1 MLIPQWAAIDTAG
14 EESSND
20 AEAFGGGEGNDDN
33 GKYGKYADN
42 GDAGDDGNVKGLST
56 GNGSNAGENRN
67 GRDRVAS
74 DGDDASLLDAYSG
87 AVIGALERVSP
98 AVTYIEVLHGAGP
111 AGAAQKGRR
120 SGRGSGSGFL
130 FTPDGYLLT
139 NSHVVH
145 GAEEIAVRLNDDSR
159 FSADLV
165 GNDPDSDLAVLR
177 IGSPGALP
185 YVEFGDSAR
194 LRVGQVAI
202 AIGNP
207 LGYQK
212 TVTTGVISAL
222 GRTLRATSG
231 RLMHDVIQTDA
242 ALNPGNSGGPLVD
255 SKGRVIGVNTAMIPQ
270 AQAICFATGI
280 NTAKWV
286 IAQLFAHGRV
296 RRAYIGVSGATVPVA
311 TRVVRHFG
319 LSSNS
324 AVHVSELVPGSP
336 AALAGV
342 EAGDRMIALDGIA
355 VDGIDGL
362 QRLLDASWIGR
373 EGELQ
378 LLRRSSVI
386 RVKIRPIE
394 MPVHRQ

>member
-1 MLIPQWAAIDTAG
+1 MLTPRFATW
-14 EESSND
+14 EEAD
-20 AEAFGGGEGNDDN
+20 AEDTGAVLAADVPADD
-33 GKYGKYADN
+33 
-42 GDAGDDGNVKGLST
+42 T
-56 GNGSNAGENRN
+56 
-67 GRDRVAS
+67 
-74 DGDDASLLDAYSG
+74 LLDAYSQ
-87 AVIGALERVSP
+87 AVIGALERVAP
-98 AVTYIEVLHGAGP
+98 AVTFIEVEHRVASS
-111 AGAAQKGRR
+111 KGRR
-120 SGRGSGSGFL
+120 GKGTASGTGSGFL

-145 GAEEIAVRLNDDSR
+145 GAERITVRLNEDTR
-159 FSADLV
+159 YAADLV
-165 GNDPDSDLAVLR
+165 GDDPDSDLAVLR
-177 IGSPGALP
+177 IGSPVALP
-185 YVEFGDSAR
+185 YVEFGDSST

-207 LGYQK
+207 LGYSK
-212 TVTTGVISAL
+212 TVTTGVVSAL
-222 GRTLRATSG
+222 GRTLRASSG

-319 LSSNS
+319 LTNKT
-324 AVHVSELVPGSP
+324 AVHILDIVPGSP
-336 AALAGV
+336 AARAGV
-342 EAGDRMIALDGIA
+342 LVGDRMVAIDGKAI
-355 VDGIDGL
+355 DGIDGL

-373 EGELQ
+373 DCELT
-378 LLRRSSVI
+378 LLRRSSLV
-386 RVKIRPIE
+386 RVTLRPVEVPAQLKESI
-394 MPVHRQ
+394 P

>member
-1 MLIPQWAAIDTAG
+1 MLMPQWVAADGSERDDSVSDAAG
-14 EESSND
+14 
-20 AEAFGGGEGNDDN
+20 
-33 GKYGKYADN
+33 
-42 GDAGDDGNVKGLST
+42 AGDD
-56 GNGSNAGENRN
+56 AP
-67 GRDRVAS
+67 
-74 DGDDASLLDAYSG
+74 LLDAYPG
-87 AVIGALERVSP
+87 AVIGALERAAP
-98 AVTYIEVLHGAGP
+98 AVTFIEVVHRARTASRAGNRGP
-111 AGAAQKGRR
+111 AQ
-120 SGRGSGSGFL
+120 GSGSGFL
-130 FTPDGYLLT
+130 FTPGGYLLT
-139 NSHVVH
+139 NSHVVQ
-145 GAEEIAVRLNDDSR
+145 GADEIKVRLNDDTR
-159 FSADLV
+159 FNADVV

-177 IGSPGALP
+177 IGSPSALP
-185 YVEFGDSAR
+185 YVEFGDSAA

-207 LGYQK
+207 LGYSK

-296 RRAYIGVSGATVPVA
+296 RRAYIGVSGATVPIA
-311 TRVVRHFG
+311 TRVVRHFSLPG
-319 LSSNS
+319 NR
-324 AVHVSELVPGSP
+324 AVHVLEVMPGSP
-336 AALAGV
+336 AARAGV
-342 EAGDRMIALDGIA
+342 EAGDRVIALDGNP
-355 VDGIDGL
+355 VDGIDDL
-362 QRLLDASWIGR
+362 QRLLDAGWIGR

-394 MPVHRQ
+394 LPAHGA

>member
-1 MLIPQWAAIDTAG
+1 MLTPVAVAF
-14 EESSND
+14 ED
-20 AEAFGGGEGNDDN
+20 ADVDDS
-33 GKYGKYADN
+33 A
-42 GDAGDDGNVKGLST
+42 V
-56 GNGSNAGENRN
+56 
-67 GRDRVAS
+67 
-74 DGDDASLLDAYSG
+74 LDAYSG
-87 AVIGALERVSP
+87 AVIGALERVAP
-98 AVTYIEVLHGAGP
+98 AVTFIEVEGRAAP
-111 AGAAQKGRR
+111 AVSRADRPERPGRR
-120 SGRGSGSGFL
+120 STAASGSGFL

-139 NSHVVH
+139 NSHVVYR
-145 GAEEIAVRLNDDSR
+145 AEHITVRLNDETR

-165 GNDPDSDLAVLR
+165 GDDPDSDLAVLR
-177 IGSPGALP
+177 IGSPVALP

-194 LRVGQVAI
+194 VRVGQVAI

-207 LGYQK
+207 LGYSK

-222 GRTLRATSG
+222 GRTLRSASG

-286 IAQLFAHGRV
+286 IGQLFAHGRV
-296 RRAYIGVSGATVPVA
+296 RRAYIGVSGATVPIA

-319 LSSNS
+319 LAGAS
-324 AVHVSELVPGSP
+324 AVHVLDVVPGSP
-336 AALAGV
+336 AARGGLGI
-342 EAGDRMIALDGIA
+342 GDRLIAIDGRT

-373 EGELQ
+373 DCEVTV
-378 LLRRSSVI
+378 LRRSSLLRLHLKPDEV
-386 RVKIRPIE
+386 
-394 MPVHRQ
+394 PVRGQ

>member
-1 MLIPQWAAIDTAG
+1 MLTPQWVSAQNTG
-14 EESSND
+14 ED
-20 AEAFGGGEGNDDN
+20 A
-33 GKYGKYADN
+33 
-42 GDAGDDGNVKGLST
+42 ST
-56 GNGSNAGENRN
+56 N
-67 GRDRVAS
+67 
-74 DGDDASLLDAYSG
+74 DASLLDAYSG
-87 AVIGALERVSP
+87 AVIGALERVAP
-98 AVTYIEVLHGAGP
+98 AVTFIEVVHA
-111 AGAAQKGRR
+111 AGAPAAARGGGRATPGAR
-120 SGRGSGSGFL
+120 RPVRGSGSGFL

-145 GAEEIAVRLNDDSR
+145 GSEQITVRLNDDSR

-185 YVEFGDSAR
+185 YVEFGDSAS

-207 LGYQK
+207 LGYSK
-212 TVTTGVISAL
+212 TVTTGVVSAL

-286 IAQLFAHGRV
+286 IGQLFAHGRV

-319 LSSNS
+319 LQSST
-324 AVHVSELVPGSP
+324 AVHVLELVPGSP
-336 AALAGV
+336 AAAAGV
-342 EAGDRMIALDGIA
+342 EVGDRMIALDGVP

-373 EGELQ
+373 ECELQ

-394 MPVHRQ
+394 LPPHGS

>member
-1 MLIPQWAAIDTAG
+1 MLTPQWAAN
-14 EESSND
+14 EEPSD
-20 AEAFGGGEGNDDN
+20 QDD
-33 GKYGKYADN
+33 
-42 GDAGDDGNVKGLST
+42 
-56 GNGSNAGENRN
+56 
-67 GRDRVAS
+67 
-74 DGDDASLLDAYSG
+74 SLLDAYSG

-98 AVTYIEVLHGAGP
+98 AVTFIEVVHGSS
-111 AGAAQKGRR
+111 GAR
-120 SGRGSGSGFL
+120 SQVRGNGSGIL

-145 GAEEIAVRLNDDSR
+145 GSQHISVRLNDDAR
-159 FSADLV
+159 FTADLV
-165 GNDPDSDLAVLR
+165 GSDPDSDLAVLR
-177 IGSPGALP
+177 IGSANALP
-185 YVEFGDSAR
+185 YAEFGDSAA

-207 LGYQK
+207 LGYSK

-296 RRAYIGVSGATVPVA
+296 RRAFIGVSGATVPIA

-319 LSSNS
+319 LSRNR
-324 AVHVSELVPGSP
+324 AVHVLELVAGSP
-336 AALAGV
+336 AAQAGV
-342 EAGDRMIALDGIA
+342 EPGDRMIALDGTP

-362 QRLLDASWIGR
+362 QRLLDADWIGR

-386 RVKIRPIE
+386 RLKIRPVE
-394 MPVHRQ
+394 LPARGA

>member
-1 MLIPQWAAIDTAG
+1 MLVPQWVGVDGAG
-14 EESSND
+14 EESPVNDDAFGDGGSSGGERGND
-20 AEAFGGGEGNDDN
+20 AGGGAAE
-33 GKYGKYADN
+33 
-42 GDAGDDGNVKGLST
+42 
-56 GNGSNAGENRN
+56 
-67 GRDRVAS
+67 RDRAAER
-74 DGDDASLLDAYSG
+74 DASLLDAYSD
-87 AVIGALERVSP
+87 AVIGALERVAP
-98 AVTYIEVLHGAGP
+98 AVTFIEVVHRAGRPEGGGAERRGAPGSRRP
-111 AGAAQKGRR
+111 AH
-120 SGRGSGSGFL
+120 GSGSGFL

-145 GAEEIAVRLNDDSR
+145 GADEIAVRLNDDTR
-159 FSADLV
+159 FGADLV
-165 GNDPDSDLAVLR
+165 GSDPDSDLAVLR
-177 IGSPGALP
+177 IGSSAALP
-185 YVEFGDSAR
+185 YVEFGDSAA

-207 LGYQK
+207 LGYAK
-212 TVTTGVISAL
+212 TVTTGVVSAL

-296 RRAYIGVSGATVPVA
+296 RRAYIGVSGATVPIA

-319 LSSNS
+319 LAGNR
-324 AVHVSELVPGSP
+324 AVHVLELVAGSP
-336 AALAGV
+336 AAQAGV
-342 EAGDRMIALDGIA
+342 EVGDRVIALDGTP
-355 VDGIDGL
+355 VEGIDAL
-362 QRLLDASWIGR
+362 QRTLDAGWIGR

-378 LLRRSSVI
+378 LLRRSSLI
-386 RVKIRPIE
+386 RVKIRPVE
-394 MPVHRQ
+394 LPAQRG

>member
-1 MLIPQWAAIDTAG
+1 
-14 EESSND
+14 
-20 AEAFGGGEGNDDN
+20 
-33 GKYGKYADN
+33 
-42 GDAGDDGNVKGLST
+42 V
-56 GNGSNAGENRN
+56 GS
-67 GRDRVAS
+67 
-74 DGDDASLLDAYSG
+74 
-87 AVIGALERVSP
+87 
-98 AVTYIEVLHGAGP
+98 
-111 AGAAQKGRR
+111 
-120 SGRGSGSGFL
+120 
-130 FTPDGYLLT
+130 
-139 NSHVVH
+139 
-145 GAEEIAVRLNDDSR
+145 
-159 FSADLV
+159 
-165 GNDPDSDLAVLR
+165 DPDSDLAVLR

-185 YVEFGDSAR
+185 YAQFGDSAA
-194 LRVGQVAI
+194 LKVGQVAI

-207 LGYQK
+207 LGYSK
-212 TVTTGVISAL
+212 TVTTGVVSAL

-296 RRAYIGVSGATVPVA
+296 RRAYIGVSGASVPIA

-319 LSSNS
+319 LQSAT
-324 AVHVSELVPGSP
+324 AVHVLETVPGSP
-336 AALAGV
+336 AAEAGV
-342 EAGDRMIALDGIA
+342 EAGDRMIALDDVP

-362 QRLLDASWIGR
+362 QRLLDAGWIGR
-373 EGELQ
+373 DCELQ

-394 MPVHRQ
+394 LPAHGV

>member
-1 MLIPQWAAIDTAG
+1 MLIPQWVANDNAG
-14 EESSND
+14 EEPSHN
-20 AEAFGGGEGNDDN
+20 
-33 GKYGKYADN
+33 
-42 GDAGDDGNVKGLST
+42 
-56 GNGSNAGENRN
+56 
-67 GRDRVAS
+67 
-74 DGDDASLLDAYSG
+74 DASLLDAYSG

-98 AVTYIEVLHGAGP
+98 AVTFIEVVHGAAA
-111 AGAAQKGRR
+111 AGGTPTGRAAPGARR
-120 SGRGSGSGFL
+120 PVRGSGSGFL

-145 GAEEIAVRLNDDSR
+145 GSEEITVRLNDDLR

-185 YVEFGDSAR
+185 YVEFGDSAA
-194 LRVGQVAI
+194 LRVGQVVI

-207 LGYQK
+207 LGYSK
-212 TVTTGVISAL
+212 TVTTGVVSAL

-270 AQAICFATGI
+270 AQSICFATGI

-296 RRAYIGVSGATVPVA
+296 RRAYIGVSGATVPIA
-311 TRVVRHFG
+311 TRVVRHFS
-319 LSSNS
+319 LPRNR
-324 AVHVSELVPGSP
+324 AVHVLEVVAGSP
-336 AALAGV
+336 AAQAGV
-342 EAGDRMIALDGIA
+342 EAGDRMIALDGTP

-362 QRLLDASWIGR
+362 QRLLDADWIGR
-373 EGELQ
+373 DGELQ

-386 RVKIRPIE
+386 RVRIRPIE
-394 MPVHRQ
+394 LPAHNP

>member
-1 MLIPQWAAIDTAG
+1 MLLPQWLANDDAG
-14 EESSND
+14 EEPSQH
-20 AEAFGGGEGNDDN
+20 
-33 GKYGKYADN
+33 
-42 GDAGDDGNVKGLST
+42 
-56 GNGSNAGENRN
+56 
-67 GRDRVAS
+67 
-74 DGDDASLLDAYSG
+74 DASLLDAYSG

-98 AVTYIEVLHGAGP
+98 AVTFIEVVHGAGASAGRAAPRAAPGTRRP
-111 AGAAQKGRR
+111 A
-120 SGRGSGSGFL
+120 RGSGSGFL

-145 GAEEIAVRLNDDSR
+145 GADEITVRLNDDTR

-165 GNDPDSDLAVLR
+165 GSDPDSDLAVLR
-177 IGSPGALP
+177 IGSPSALP
-185 YVEFGDSAR
+185 YVEFGDSSA
-194 LRVGQVAI
+194 LKVGQVAI

-207 LGYQK
+207 LGYSK
-212 TVTTGVISAL
+212 TVTAGVISAL
-222 GRTLRATSG
+222 GRTLRASSG

-296 RRAYIGVSGATVPVA
+296 RRAYIGVSGATVPIA

-319 LSSNS
+319 LPRNR
-324 AVHVSELVPGSP
+324 AVHVADVVPGSP

-342 EAGDRMIALDGIA
+342 QSGDRVVALDGVRIN
-355 VDGIDGL
+355 GIDGL
-362 QRLLDASWIGR
+362 QRKLDASLIGR
-373 EGELQ
+373 DCELQ
-378 LLRRSSVI
+378 LLRRSSV
-386 RVKIRPIE
+386 VKVTIRPIE
-394 MPVHRQ
+394 MPAHTAPGK

>member
-1 MLIPQWAAIDTAG
+1 MLIPQWVANDNAG
-14 EESSND
+14 EEPSHN
-20 AEAFGGGEGNDDN
+20 
-33 GKYGKYADN
+33 
-42 GDAGDDGNVKGLST
+42 
-56 GNGSNAGENRN
+56 
-67 GRDRVAS
+67 
-74 DGDDASLLDAYSG
+74 DASLLDAYSG

-98 AVTYIEVLHGAGP
+98 AVTFIEVVHGAAV
-111 AGAAQKGRR
+111 AGGTPNGRAAPGARR
-120 SGRGSGSGFL
+120 PVRGSGSGFL

-145 GAEEIAVRLNDDSR
+145 GSEEITVRLNDDLR

-185 YVEFGDSAR
+185 YVEFGDSAA

-207 LGYQK
+207 LGYSK
-212 TVTTGVISAL
+212 TVTTGVVSAL

-270 AQAICFATGI
+270 AQSICFATGI

-296 RRAYIGVSGATVPVA
+296 RRAYIGVSGATVPIA
-311 TRVVRHFG
+311 TRVVRHFS
-319 LSSNS
+319 LPRNR
-324 AVHVSELVPGSP
+324 AVHVLEVVAGSP
-336 AALAGV
+336 AAQAGV
-342 EAGDRMIALDGIA
+342 EAGDRMIALDGTP

-362 QRLLDASWIGR
+362 QRLLDADWIGR
-373 EGELQ
+373 DGELQ

-386 RVKIRPIE
+386 RVRIRPIE
-394 MPVHRQ
+394 LPAHNP

>member
-1 MLIPQWAAIDTAG
+1 MLTPQWVSAQNL
-14 EESSND
+14 SHD
-20 AEAFGGGEGNDDN
+20 AS
-33 GKYGKYADN
+33 
-42 GDAGDDGNVKGLST
+42 AGDD
-56 GNGSNAGENRN
+56 
-67 GRDRVAS
+67 
-74 DGDDASLLDAYSG
+74 SLLDAYSG
-87 AVIGALERVSP
+87 AVIGALERVAP
-98 AVTYIEVLHGAGP
+98 AVTFIEVEHSAGP
-111 AGAAQKGRR
+111 AASGRAP
-120 SGRGSGSGFL
+120 SGRAPRGRGTPGERRPVRGSGSGFL

-139 NSHVVH
+139 NSHVVQ
-145 GAEEIAVRLNDDSR
+145 GSDEITVRLNDDTR

-185 YVEFGDSAR
+185 YAEFGDSAA
-194 LRVGQVAI
+194 LKVGQVAI

-207 LGYQK
+207 LGYSK

-286 IAQLFAHGRV
+286 IGQLFAHGRV
-296 RRAYIGVSGATVPVA
+296 RRAYIGVSGATVPIA
-311 TRVVRHFG
+311 TRVVRHFE
-319 LSSNS
+319 LQSST
-324 AVHVSELVPGSP
+324 AVHVLELVPGSP
-336 AALAGV
+336 AAVAGV
-342 EAGDRMIALDGIA
+342 EAGDRMIALDGVP
-355 VDGIDGL
+355 VDGIDSL
-362 QRLLDASWIGR
+362 QRLLDSSWIGR
-373 EGELQ
+373 ECELQ
-378 LLRRSSVI
+378 LLRRSSLI

-394 MPVHRQ
+394 LPTRDA

>member
-1 MLIPQWAAIDTAG
+1 MLTPQWAGAQNGAD
-14 EESSND
+14 SSD
-20 AEAFGGGEGNDDN
+20 E
-33 GKYGKYADN
+33 
-42 GDAGDDGNVKGLST
+42 
-56 GNGSNAGENRN
+56 
-67 GRDRVAS
+67 
-74 DGDDASLLDAYSG
+74 DASLLDAYSG
-87 AVIGALERVSP
+87 AVIGALERVAP
-98 AVTYIEVLHGAGP
+98 AVTFIEVRQ
-111 AGAAQKGRR
+111 AAPGTRR
-120 SGRGSGSGFL
+120 AARGSGSGFL

-145 GAEEIAVRLNDDSR
+145 GADEITVRLSDDTR

-177 IGSPGALP
+177 IGSPAALP
-185 YVEFGDSAR
+185 YVEFGDSST
-194 LRVGQVAI
+194 LKVGQVAI

-207 LGYQK
+207 LGYSK
-212 TVTTGVISAL
+212 TVTTGVVSAL

-286 IAQLFAHGRV
+286 IGQLFAHGRV
-296 RRAYIGVSGATVPVA
+296 RRAYIGVSGATVPIA

-319 LSSNS
+319 LQSST
-324 AVHVSELVPGSP
+324 AVHVLELVPGSP
-336 AALAGV
+336 AAKARV
-342 EAGDRMIALDGIA
+342 EAGDRMIALDDVPIH
-355 VDGIDGL
+355 GIDGL
-362 QRLLDASWIGR
+362 QRLLDAAWIGR

-394 MPVHRQ
+394 LPARDA